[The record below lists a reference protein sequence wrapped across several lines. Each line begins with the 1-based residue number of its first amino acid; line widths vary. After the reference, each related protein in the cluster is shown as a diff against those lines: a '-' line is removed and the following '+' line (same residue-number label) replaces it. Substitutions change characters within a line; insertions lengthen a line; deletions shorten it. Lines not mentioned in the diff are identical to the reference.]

1 MTGKQ
6 VQRDHS
12 ETNTPFTNFFMLKEV
27 STIMIA
33 KIFGTAVIGFN
44 EPSYDLTAAVICK
57 IHYSATRGEN
67 LLPYTN
73 VLVILK
79 CKTF

>member
-1 MTGKQ
+1 
-6 VQRDHS
+6 
-12 ETNTPFTNFFMLKEV
+12 
-27 STIMIA
+27 MIA